1 MNPVHTINLKSIPK
15 SMSSLYIAYIY
26 CYQKLVGM
34 NLEAFFLYEQLGKS
48 NSPKKQIIL
57 II

>member
-1 MNPVHTINLKSIPK
+1 
-15 SMSSLYIAYIY
+15 MSSLYIAYIY

-48 NSPKKQIIL
+48 NSPNKQIIL